1 MTLQC
6 VERGG
11 CGGGGDFS
19 FQVSLNSDRD
29 DKTSIKREREKKD
42 LQGGRKE
49 VETINTVNTKNRK
62 IYIETDFLRVK
73 ERQN

>member
-1 MTLQC
+1 MWR
-6 VERGG
+6 E
-11 CGGGGDFS
+11 GGGGEDFS

-42 LQGGRKE
+42 LEGGRKE

-62 IYIETDFLRVK
+62 IYIETDLLRVK

>member
-1 MTLQC
+1 
-6 VERGG
+6 VWRE
-11 CGGGGDFS
+11 GGGGEDFS

-42 LQGGRKE
+42 LEGGRKE

-62 IYIETDFLRVK
+62 IYIETDLLRVK